1 MTLLGSIS
9 GFAQSSSQTLK
20 TIVIDAGHGGHDPG
34 AVSKDGKT
42 KEKDI
47 TLAISKLFGQKIKAA
62 FPEVK
67 VIYTRTT
74 DVYVTLNERAAIAN
88 RNQANLFVSVHINSF
103 PTTGPHGYSA
113 HILGESSKGHDLQAF
128 NLNECKREN
137 SVMLLEDDYSEKYE
151 GFNPNEP
158 ESFIFFHLMQ
168 NAFYEQSLLF
178 AADVNK
184 AYGDARIFR
193 TSRGIQ
199 QDPFWVLWKTAMPS
213 VLVESGF
220 ISNDG
225 DLEVLRSGEGPEKI
239 ASALLE
245 AFKVFKARYDGSVT
259 YDKKPSVRP
268 EATASTKPEVKAEGE
283 KAAKPEAATS
293 VGATPA
299 PATSVSTT
307 PATASKPESSVGTKP
322 VVGAQVSVS
331 TKPEVQAEGEKAAK
345 PEASVSVSATPE
357 PAASVRT
364 PEASV
369 SVSTTPAPATVAKP
383 EQKATVRYGVQ
394 VTATS
399 RELKS
404 DDPLFLGHP
413 VNVYKSGTLNKYII
427 GETDN
432 EQQAKNFYNTIK
444 EKYPESF
451 IVRIENDSPRFW
463 GRR

>member
-1 MTLLGSIS
+1 MAFSCPRLILPLMVLMTLLGSIS

-47 TLAISKLFGQKIKAA
+47 TLAIAKLFGQKIKAA

-103 PTTGPHGYSA
+103 PTTSPHGYSA

-225 DLEVLRSGEGPEKI
+225 DLEVLRSGDGPEKI

-245 AFKVFKARYDGSVT
+245 AFKVFKARYDGSVS
-259 YDKKPSVRP
+259 YDKKPSVKP
-268 EATASTKPEVKAEGE
+268 EAAASVSSTPATSAKPESSAS
-283 KAAKPEAATS
+283 AKPEAATS
-293 VGATPA
+293 AKPEA
-299 PATSVSTT
+299 ATSAKPEVVTK
-307 PATASKPESSVGTKP
+307 PEAATAAKPESS
-322 VVGAQVSVS
+322 AS
-331 TKPEVQAEGEKAAK
+331 TKPEVAT
-345 PEASVSVSATPE
+345 SA
-357 PAASVRT
+357 
-364 PEASV
+364 
-369 SVSTTPAPATVAKP
+369 STTSVPATVAKP
-383 EQKATVRYGVQ
+383 EQKAAVRYGVQ

-413 VNVYKSGTLNKYII
+413 VTVYKSGTLNKYII

-451 IVRIENDSPRFW
+451 IVRIENESPRFW

>member
-1 MTLLGSIS
+1 MAFSCPRLILPLMVLMTLLGSIS

-47 TLAISKLFGQKIKAA
+47 TLAIAKLFGQKIKTA

-225 DLEVLRSGEGPEKI
+225 DLEVLRSGDGPEKI

-245 AFKVFKARYDGSVT
+245 AFKVFKARYDGSVS
-259 YDKKPSVRP
+259 YDKKPSVKP
-268 EATASTKPEVKAEGE
+268 EATASVGSTPATSAKPESSAS
-283 KAAKPEAATS
+283 AKPEAATS
-293 VGATPA
+293 AKPEA
-299 PATSVSTT
+299 ATSAKPEVVTK
-307 PATASKPESSVGTKP
+307 PEAATAAKPESS
-322 VVGAQVSVS
+322 AS
-331 TKPEVQAEGEKAAK
+331 TKPEVAT
-345 PEASVSVSATPE
+345 SA
-357 PAASVRT
+357 
-364 PEASV
+364 
-369 SVSTTPAPATVAKP
+369 STTSVPATVAKP
-383 EQKATVRYGVQ
+383 EQKAAVRYGVQ
-394 VTATS
+394 VTATG

-413 VNVYKSGTLNKYII
+413 VTVYKSGTLNKYII

-451 IVRIENDSPRFW
+451 IVRIENESPRFW